1 MCEVVNKS
9 LEGIASPDEVSK
21 QFDDINKL
29 LKSYDNEKFQQ
40 LVKDNEELVAQ
51 VKTLGESIEKMK
63 QKGLS
68 MNAINKFDEKLNEM
82 LDSEKF
88 RDFAEGKTRKSGE
101 FDGFSLKDVVSMTDN
116 YTGDLL
122 ITQQQK
128 RVVTQVANK
137 KLHMRDVLTTLTADP
152 AYPQL
157 AYAQVYAFNRNAR
170 FVTENGR

>member
-1 MCEVVNKS
+1 MKE
-9 LEGIASPDEVSK
+9 LQSPDEVSK

-137 KLHMRDVLTTLTADP
+137 KV
-152 AYPQL
+152 
-157 AYAQVYAFNRNAR
+157 AYA
-170 FVTENGR
+170 

>member
-1 MCEVVNKS
+1 MENIVGMMCEVVNKS

-88 RDFAEGKTRKSGE
+88 RDFAEGAGQHFWR
-101 FDGFSLKDVVSMTDN
+101 
-116 YTGDLL
+116 
-122 ITQQQK
+122 
-128 RVVTQVANK
+128 R
-137 KLHMRDVLTTLTADP
+137 
-152 AYPQL
+152 
-157 AYAQVYAFNRNAR
+157 QVYSRKQ
-170 FVTENGR
+170 VLPGTWI